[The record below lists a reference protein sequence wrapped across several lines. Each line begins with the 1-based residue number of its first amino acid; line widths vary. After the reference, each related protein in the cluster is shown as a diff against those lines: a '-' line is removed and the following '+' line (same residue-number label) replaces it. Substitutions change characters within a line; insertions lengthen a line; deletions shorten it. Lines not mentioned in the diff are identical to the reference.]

1 MYLSLCTRAFYAW
14 GPDAVMSTVCSWD
27 LVVCAFVF
35 QKVCFPITPQ
45 VFALLRRTH
54 NNDSM
59 KVSCIF
65 RSSALSPNNAKSRK
79 ALAPAGP
86 EVWIMVKRKLT
97 VGGLICYLASVAHF
111 HCVCVCL
118 FVSHMQF
125 LYGISSQ
132 VLCCP
137 ISIASRKIPEG
148 TRPEHL
154 HFPNKTI

>member
-1 MYLSLCTRAFYAW
+1 
-14 GPDAVMSTVCSWD
+14 MSTVCSWD
-27 LVVCAFVF
+27 LVFVVCFSFEKVF
-35 QKVCFPITPQ
+35 FPITPQ

-111 HCVCVCL
+111 HCVFKTNECFKFFC
-118 FVSHMQF
+118 VSHMQF
-125 LYGISSQ
+125 LYGI
-132 VLCCP
+132 
-137 ISIASRKIPEG
+137 
-148 TRPEHL
+148 
-154 HFPNKTI
+154 